1 MLQWPPPKHAA
12 ASESPLAIQ
21 LAIHAM
27 SSLAI
32 HVMPKKKRRNMQ
44 WTFME
49 FHGIEAKAALKA
61 AAVVAAQPKKKPWGI
76 FKKALTLTT
85 WKTHD
90 VA

>member
-1 MLQWPPPKHAA
+1 
-12 ASESPLAIQ
+12 
-21 LAIHAM
+21 
-27 SSLAI
+27 
-32 HVMPKKKRRNMQ
+32 MQ
-44 WTFME
+44 RTLME

-76 FKKALTLTT
+76 FQKALKWTT